1 MGMSANE
8 TPVTPAWARPLAAL
22 VCRIQGVVL
31 LGFCAFYLYELV
43 IGEGDDAARVVM
55 SIALMAL
62 TGVALLA
69 MARAW
74 RSGGTWPRTPT
85 ILWNLLMLP
94 VAWSMHGGG
103 FWGAW
108 PLAVAAILAI
118 VAALMSG
125 RHESDAVV

>member
-22 VCRIQGVVL
+22 VCGIQGVVL

-85 ILWNLLMLP
+85 ILRNLLMLP

>member
-1 MGMSANE
+1 
-8 TPVTPAWARPLAAL
+8 
-22 VCRIQGVVL
+22 VVL
-31 LGFCAFYLYELV
+31 LGFCAFYLYELI

>member
-1 MGMSANE
+1 MGFK
-8 TPVTPAWARPLAAL
+8 AW
-22 VCRIQGVVL
+22 CC

-103 FWGAW
+103 FWG
-108 PLAVAAILAI
+108 P
-118 VAALMSG
+118 G
-125 RHESDAVV
+125 RLLSRRFWRSSLP